1 MGLDWSK
8 AQCVL
13 FLIRCLHQIAGV
25 LKRRC
30 FLIFYTRTANSE
42 LSTVINH
49 ADFKISSK
57 HCKMHQALVL
67 AGLSALTD
75 GIVMT
80 YEDYKKCDAKIYNKI
95 GSLEL
100 TTVFEQNHVYIDLSK
115 QLVTKEV
122 KATVADTM
130 TIFVKLL
137 TEKTLTIN
145 VSSDGTVRDL
155 MEKIY
160 EREVIPVQ
168 EQRLTF
174 AGNQL
179 DKLDRKLSDY
189 SIQQE
194 CTVYML
200 PRLKGGAMN
209 AYFTDDLDP
218 LWNGDFTHVKDGT
231 RKFIRG
237 GLEYKRPCGWMRYGI
252 KVFDKYDDN
261 GWLGCDGN
269 GNEWPVSYH
278 GTSVDSASH
287 IVRDMY
293 DVTKTKVAVY
303 GKGIYSSPDPEYAA
317 GYSRIFKYDKDGE
330 MHTIVL
336 QNRVNPSAV
345 STYAGGTIFLVPN
358 GQHIRPYGI
367 LIRKCSERTHLE
379 FR

>member
-1 MGLDWSK
+1 MD
-8 AQCVL
+8 
-13 FLIRCLHQIAGV
+13 R
-25 LKRRC
+25 
-30 FLIFYTRTANSE
+30 
-42 LSTVINH
+42 
-49 ADFKISSK
+49 
-57 HCKMHQALVL
+57 ALVL

-80 YEDYKKCDAKIYNKI
+80 YEDYRKCDAKIYNKI

-100 TTVFEQNHVYIDLSK
+100 TTVFEKNHVYIDLSK
-115 QLVTKEV
+115 QPVRPIKEV
-122 KATVADTM
+122 KSTVAVADTM

-137 TEKTLTIN
+137 TEKTLTVK
-145 VSSDGTVRDL
+145 VSPDGTVRDL

-160 EREVIPVQ
+160 EREVIRVQ

-179 DKLDRKLSDY
+179 DKPDRKLSDY
-189 SIQQE
+189 SIQQD

-218 LWNGDFTHVKDGT
+218 LWNSDFTLIKDGT

-237 GLEYKRPCGWMRYGI
+237 GVEYKRPCGWKRYGI
-252 KVFDKYDDN
+252 RVFDKYDDN

-278 GTSVDSASH
+278 GTSEDCASH
-287 IVRDMY
+287 IVKDMY
-293 DVTKTKVAVY
+293 DVTKQQRAAY

-317 GYSRIFKYDKDGE
+317 RYSRIFKYDKDGE
-330 MHTIVL
+330 MHKIVL
-336 QNRVNPSAV
+336 QNRVDPSAV
-345 STYAGGTIFLVPN
+345 STHAGGQIFLVPN

-367 LIRKCSERTHLE
+367 LIRKCSERKHLE
-379 FR
+379 IR